1 MGRQR
6 RRQQAA
12 PVACQHDQE
21 ARSPDRSNALEENV
35 QAIKRWERTI
45 LLARSKAEQVSD
57 WIAGTAGSGPVVVL
71 HIVWFG
77 AWVLVNAGAFRA
89 IRPFDP
95 FPFPFLTMTVS
106 LEAIFLALF
115 VLASQNRLA
124 RQADKR
130 RHLDLQ
136 IDLLA
141 EREMT
146 AVLQLLQDI
155 ARHLEVQTTL
165 TPEQLRDLMKKTD
178 LRRLTDRMEE
188 LAEPANAA
196 ALPTAASSP
205 QSSNAARGSSAQHLH
220 SRSSGR

>member
-1 MGRQR
+1 MSNR
-6 RRQQAA
+6 RSKRKTADIAGKDA
-12 PVACQHDQE
+12 P
-21 ARSPDRSNALEENV
+21 SPVQSSAVEENV
-35 QAIKRWERTI
+35 QAIKRWESTI

-57 WIAGTAGSGPVVVL
+57 WIACTAGSGPVLLL
-71 HIVWFG
+71 HVVWFG
-77 AWVLVNAGAFRA
+77 AWVTVNAGAVGG

-115 VLASQNRLA
+115 VLASQNRLT

-130 RHLDLQ
+130 SHLDLQ

-155 ARHLEVQTTL
+155 AQHLEVQTSV

-178 LRRLTDRMEE
+178 LRRLTNRLEE
-188 LAEPANAA
+188 LAEPATSATGDKSETSRED
-196 ALPTAASSP
+196 LKAAS
-205 QSSNAARGSSAQHLH
+205 
-220 SRSSGR
+220 

>member
-1 MGRQR
+1 MGSQR
-6 RRQQAA
+6 NNVQELSKTDNQERRPESSA
-12 PVACQHDQE
+12 V
-21 ARSPDRSNALEENV
+21 EENV
-35 QAIKRWERTI
+35 QAIKRWERAI
-45 LLARSKAEQVSD
+45 LHARSKAEQVSD
-57 WIAGTAGSGPVVVL
+57 WIARTAGSGPVLVL
-71 HIVWFG
+71 HVLWFG
-77 AWVLVNAGAFRA
+77 AWVTVNSGVVGG

-115 VLASQNRLA
+115 VLASQNRLS

-130 RHLDLQ
+130 SHLDLQ

-155 ARHLEVQTTL
+155 ASHLRVETSV

-178 LRRLTDRMEE
+178 LKRLTNRMEE
-188 LAEPANAA
+188 LAEPGASASTNSDAETESPRAA
-196 ALPTAASSP
+196 AS
-205 QSSNAARGSSAQHLH
+205 
-220 SRSSGR
+220 

>member
-1 MGRQR
+1 M
-6 RRQQAA
+6 
-12 PVACQHDQE
+12 
-21 ARSPDRSNALEENV
+21 EENV
-35 QAIKRWERTI
+35 QAIKRWEKTI

-57 WIAGTAGSGPVVVL
+57 WIACTAGSGPVLAL
-71 HIVWFG
+71 HVVWFG
-77 AWVLVNAGAFRA
+77 AWVTVNAGAVRG

-115 VLASQNRLA
+115 VLASQNRLT

-130 RHLDLQ
+130 SHLDLQ

-155 ARHLEVQTTL
+155 AQHLAVQTSV

-178 LRRLTDRMEE
+178 LRRLTNRLEE
-188 LAEPANAA
+188 LAEPATSAMRDESA
-196 ALPTAASSP
+196 TAAPATSTRTVRP
-205 QSSNAARGSSAQHLH
+205 TQSSGLASRRALGQRVPTTGLGVDHPGSLVV
-220 SRSSGR
+220 R